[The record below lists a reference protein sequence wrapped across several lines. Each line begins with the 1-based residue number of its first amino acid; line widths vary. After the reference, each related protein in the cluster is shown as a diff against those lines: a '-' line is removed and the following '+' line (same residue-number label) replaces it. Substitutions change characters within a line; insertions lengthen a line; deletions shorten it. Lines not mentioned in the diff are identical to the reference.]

1 MKLGELF
8 IQLGVKGD
16 TKELDKTLKQLDK
29 AEKVNNKVAK
39 AKKALGREL
48 TENEKKWLK
57 NKNAINE
64 VRNGL
69 NGFLKATAGIAT
81 AVAGSVIAFDRMA
94 NAMFNANQQL
104 ITFQRTSGISLNT
117 LNKYASASSLVNYNA
132 SLQGTAQ
139 SLQNVAN
146 NLWDIQMGRGDIS
159 PYQELAFVGG
169 KGINPFGKSLEQV
182 IEEIRESIKTV
193 DDLQATNIITRM
205 GFSPDDLMMLRMTKG
220 EIAEINN
227 LFLKAG
233 EQERLNKYALQVKK
247 IHIEFNTLGQRLSIK
262 LMPTFIKFIDHLAE
276 MGKRFIELW
285 DTSEQ
290 FRKSIGMLGVALGAF
305 FTMLNPKLAKLTF
318 LIAGLLLLLDDIAVY
333 FMGGDSYFGDMMK
346 ALDKFSKKE
355 VEQAEK
361 DKTQSTKNIEK
372 LKQMGVGNEQTLNN
386 PNVVRALGGISDSDT
401 NWRSKIFNKE
411 FLAESFFASARR
423 TFRRPEFGLYK
434 KLADSI
440 PTPTNLA
447 RRAVENLNI
456 SPQTTIYTTQPA
468 DKAMG
473 DNINNDI
480 QNATM
485 QFLPQGR

>member
-16 TKELDKTLKQLDK
+16 TKKLDKTLKQIEK

-39 AKKALGREL
+39 AEKALGREL

-94 NAMFNANQQL
+94 NAMFKANQQL

-146 NLWDIQMGRGDIS
+146 NLWDIQMGRGDLS

-182 IEEIRESIKTV
+182 IEEVRESIKTV

-205 GFSPDDLMMLRMTKG
+205 GFAPEDLMMLRMTK
-220 EIAEINN
+220 EELAEINS
-227 LFLKAG
+227 LFLSPA
-233 EQERLNKYALQVKK
+233 EQEKLNQFGLQMKK
-247 IHIEFNTLGQRLSIK
+247 IHLEFSLIGQRLAMK
-262 LMPTFIKFIDHLAE
+262 VMPVFVKFMEHIANMADKF
-276 MGKRFIELW
+276 GELW
-285 DTSEQ
+285 QNCDK
-290 FRKSIGMLGVALGAF
+290 FRNSIIALGVTLGALF
-305 FTMLNPKLAKLTF
+305 AILNPQLAGISLLVTGLF
-318 LIAGLLLLLDDIAVY
+318 LLFD
-333 FMGGDSYFGDMMK
+333 DSY
-346 ALDKFSKKE
+346 
-355 VEQAEK
+355 
-361 DKTQSTKNIEK
+361 
-372 LKQMGVGNEQTLNN
+372 
-386 PNVVRALGGISDSDT
+386 
-401 NWRSKIFNKE
+401 
-411 FLAESFFASARR
+411 
-423 TFRRPEFGLYK
+423 
-434 KLADSI
+434 
-440 PTPTNLA
+440 
-447 RRAVENLNI
+447 ENFI
-456 SPQTTIYTTQPA
+456 I
-468 DKAMG
+468 
-473 DNINNDI
+473 
-480 QNATM
+480 
-485 QFLPQGR
+485 

>member
-29 AEKVNNKVAK
+29 TEKVNNKVAK
-39 AKKALGREL
+39 AEKALGREL

-146 NLWDIQMGRGDIS
+146 NLWDIQMGRGDLS

-205 GFSPDDLMMLRMTKG
+205 GFAPEDLMMLRMTK
-220 EIAEINN
+220 EELAEINN
-227 LFLKAG
+227 MFLSPQ
-233 EQERLNKYALQVKK
+233 EQEALNQYALQMKK
-247 IHIEFNTLGQRLSIK
+247 IHLQFSLIGQRLAMNIMPIFVKFMEHIANMADRFGQLWQNCDKFRQSI
-262 LMPTFIKFIDHLAE
+262 TA
-276 MGKRFIELW
+276 
-285 DTSEQ
+285 
-290 FRKSIGMLGVALGAF
+290 LGIALGALF
-305 FTMLNPKLAKLTF
+305 AFLNPQLAGISLLVTGLF
-318 LIAGLLLLLDDIAVY
+318 LLFDDLAVY
-333 FMGGDSYFGDMMK
+333 FMGGKSITGLAIEGIKNFVKEMESIST
-346 ALDKFSKKE
+346 DK
-355 VEQAEK
+355 
-361 DKTQSTKNIEK
+361 
-372 LKQMGVGNEQTLNN
+372 LN
-386 PNVVRALGGISDSDT
+386 
-401 NWRSKIFNKE
+401 K
-411 FLAESFFASARR
+411 LAESSKAVAEAMAGIANWQAGNYLQAIFNHIMSGFYN
-423 TFRRPEFGLYK
+423 TPIGQLVNGLSP
-434 KLADSI
+434 A
-440 PTPTNLA
+440 TN
-447 RRAVENLNI
+447 NYSNNI
-456 SPQTTIYTTQPA
+456 NMNNNTTIHTTQPA
-468 DKAMG
+468 DKIMG
-473 DNINNDI
+473 DNINNHFGFVVG
-480 QNATM
+480 QM
-485 QFLPQGR
+485 LPLSY